1 MAVPKRFGEK
11 LCTLRKRRGLT
22 VRQLAAMLGI
32 NSHSHIVEIE
42 TGKNKPSVEL
52 VIKAADLFDVSTDRL
67 LRDNLELD

>member
-1 MAVPKRFGEK
+1 MQRFGEK
-11 LCTLRKRRGLT
+11 LRALRKRRGLT

-52 VIKAADLFDVSTDRL
+52 VKAADLFDVSTDRL
-67 LRDNLELD
+67 LRDHLELD